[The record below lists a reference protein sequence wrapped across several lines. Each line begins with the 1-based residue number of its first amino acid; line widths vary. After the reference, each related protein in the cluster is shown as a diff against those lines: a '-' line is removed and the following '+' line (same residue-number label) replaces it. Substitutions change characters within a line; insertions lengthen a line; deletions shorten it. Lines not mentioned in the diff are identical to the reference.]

1 MRIKHLLSLKQKEKP
16 PSWKNL
22 ATYWLTMDIHN
33 YTKEY
38 NFSMNNNRTK
48 TRNRKNP
55 FYCNDIINYIKNQ
68 NQNIPKIEPET
79 KIMYKKNNRR
89 RI

>member
-16 PSWKNL
+16 PSWENL

-38 NFSMNNNRTK
+38 NFLVNNNRTK
-48 TRNRKNP
+48 TLNGKKP
-55 FYCNDIINYIKNQ
+55 FYYNDIINYIENQ
-68 NQNIPKIEPET
+68 NQNMPKIKPET
-79 KIMYKKNNRR
+79 KIIYKK
-89 RI
+89 